1 MTAPPP
7 TAISVRGLSKT
18 YGRGKKRTEAL
29 CGIDLDVARG
39 RIFGLL
45 GPNGAG
51 KTTLVKILLG
61 LVLHTGGEA
70 DLLGRPAGTAEVR
83 RRVGYLPE
91 AHRLPGYLTGRQML
105 RLFGM
110 QLGFERRWVDT
121 TAGPWLERLAMSAA
135 ADRKIRDYSKGMTQR
150 IGLIQALMYEPEVV
164 FLDEPTDG
172 VDPVGRKAI
181 RTLVAEVAAR
191 GTTVFLNS
199 HLLMEVEMICDE
211 IVILKDGKILRQ
223 GTLDDLTPKTDGVEL
238 YLRADQKDVL
248 ELLAGLAR
256 NVIPALLPEPGVCRL
271 HFTADDDELNAVI
284 DRLRA
289 RAVPI
294 IQVRRDRKTLE
305 QVFIELV
312 GEDKA

>member
-1 MTAPPP
+1 
-7 TAISVRGLSKT
+7 
-18 YGRGKKRTEAL
+18 
-29 CGIDLDVARG
+29 
-39 RIFGLL
+39 
-45 GPNGAG
+45 
-51 KTTLVKILLG
+51 
-61 LVLHTGGEA
+61 
-70 DLLGRPAGTAEVR
+70 
-83 RRVGYLPE
+83 
-91 AHRLPGYLTGRQML
+91 ML

-256 NVIPALLPEPGVCRL
+256 NVIPALLPVPGVCRL

>member
-1 MTAPPP
+1 
-7 TAISVRGLSKT
+7 
-18 YGRGKKRTEAL
+18 
-29 CGIDLDVARG
+29 
-39 RIFGLL
+39 
-45 GPNGAG
+45 
-51 KTTLVKILLG
+51 
-61 LVLHTGGEA
+61 
-70 DLLGRPAGTAEVR
+70 
-83 RRVGYLPE
+83 
-91 AHRLPGYLTGRQML
+91 
-105 RLFGM
+105 
-110 QLGFERRWVDT
+110 
-121 TAGPWLERLAMSAA
+121 
-135 ADRKIRDYSKGMTQR
+135 
-150 IGLIQALMYEPEVV
+150 
-164 FLDEPTDG
+164 
-172 VDPVGRKAI
+172 
-181 RTLVAEVAAR
+181 
-191 GTTVFLNS
+191 
-199 HLLMEVEMICDE
+199 MICDE